1 MTRNRRTCA
10 TVAALAILCWSGPA
24 HAHLMTTGVG
34 PFYDGALHVLASV
47 DQLLP
52 LLALG
57 LLAGLRGKAA
67 GRAVLFGL
75 PPALLAGAAA
85 GRWGPPLPFIGVAST
100 VLLLALGGLVAA
112 DVRLSLRVVIV
123 TAVGCGLLVGYA
135 NGVAMAEARLGVVS
149 LFGIATAGFVA
160 AALVPAFVVSLRQA
174 WMRIA
179 VRVAGSWMVALGLL
193 MVAWSV

>member
-1 MTRNRRTCA
+1 MTRNRRTF
-10 TVAALAILCWSGPA
+10 VALATLALLGRPVPA
-24 HAHLMTTGVG
+24 RAHLMTTGVG

-52 LLALG
+52 VLALS
-57 LLAGLRGKAA
+57 LLAGLRGKAS
-67 GRAVLFGL
+67 GRAILFGL

-85 GRWGPPLPFIGVAST
+85 GRWGPPLPFVGIAST
-100 VLLLALGGLVAA
+100 LLLLALGGLVAA
-112 DVRLSLRVVIV
+112 DARVPRRGVIL
-123 TAVGCGLLVGYA
+123 AAAGCGVLIGYA
-135 NGVAMAEARLGVVS
+135 NGVAMAEARLGAVS
-149 LFGIATAGFVA
+149 LLGIAAAGFVA
-160 AALVPAFVVSLRQA
+160 AALVPAFVVSLHQA

>member
-1 MTRNRRTCA
+1 MTRTRRSC
-10 TVAALAILCWSGPA
+10 AALGAFALLCWPGPA

-52 LLALG
+52 LLALC
-57 LLAGLRGKAA
+57 LLAGLRGKAC
-67 GRAVLFGL
+67 GRAILFGL
-75 PPALLAGAAA
+75 PPPLLAGAAS
-85 GRWGPPLPFIGVAST
+85 GRWGPPLSFIGIAST
-100 VLLLALGGLVAA
+100 LLLLALGGLVAA
-112 DVRLSLRVVIV
+112 DAPLPRRAVIL
-123 TAVGCGLLVGYA
+123 TAVGCGLLIGYA
-135 NGVAMAEARLGVVS
+135 NGAAMAEARLGAAS
-149 LFGIATAGFVA
+149 LLGIATTGFVA
-160 AALVPAFVVSLRQA
+160 AALVTAFVVSLRAA

>member
-10 TVAALAILCWSGPA
+10 VLATLAILCWSGPA

-52 LLALG
+52 LLALC
-57 LLAGLRGKAA
+57 LLAGLRGKAS
-67 GRAVLFGL
+67 GRAILFGL

-85 GRWGPPLPFIGVAST
+85 GRWGPPLPLIGIASAL
-100 VLLLALGGLVAA
+100 LLLALGGLVGADARLPHRGVIITAA
-112 DVRLSLRVVIV
+112 
-123 TAVGCGLLVGYA
+123 GCGLLIGYA
-135 NGVAMAEARLGVVS
+135 NGAAMAEARLGAVS
-149 LFGIATAGFVA
+149 LLGIAAAGFVL
-160 AALVPAFVVSLRQA
+160 AALVAAFVVSLRQA

-179 VRVAGSWMVALGLL
+179 VRVAGSWMAALGLL
-193 MVAWSV
+193 MLAWSV